1 MVSSTR
7 DRIGV
12 VGVVM
17 ALGFCAVLV
26 HLWLLM
32 VWEQETWAQRSHEN
46 RWSFRAVPSQRG
58 TIRDRLGRV
67 LVQDEPS
74 TELTLH
80 YQRFRQRHLIGAA
93 VHGAIA
99 FAALDPARVGTVY
112 DYGEGL
118 LGPTA
123 AVHDLLSMP
132 ARLLHPRVLEKHVAS
147 ELAMTV
153 TTVLAQASGMRR
165 SEVYAALRQAAARND
180 GTCVGDVLP
189 VPRLQLLV
197 VAAERVRELRQLDAT
212 LRALDA
218 QRRERLGLLGD
229 APPGLLGS
237 LERMRRA
244 SLADE
249 RHRGLP
255 VESIRRTFADLVP
268 FDVAAPLRIHGDRHA
283 GLDVRPSVSR
293 RCTVAEGSALRAMLG
308 NLQDLDRAVPH
319 ENWFDQHLAS
329 ELPEDWLDDLV
340 PAGLVDDD
348 LRASLQGDAEASY
361 RLQMLLQERRGVT
374 GVEAQFDDVLMGRL
388 GMRFVEHDSK
398 RREQRLWS
406 HLQVQAGDDVQLTI
420 DLDLQRLAERA
431 TEHGWQREQ
440 QKFVDEADQKRCEA
454 ALCVLDARTGDV
466 LAYAGAPIVSSRAVD
481 VPGVVWQ
488 GNGSVGSVLKPF
500 VAVEQLHAMATGRPH
515 RSLAEPEP
523 CRGQATMRY
532 GGRLLN
538 CDGVHGSAGNDP
550 VVAIGES
557 CNSFFYQ
564 VGLGLGEEGL
574 ARALARFG
582 LLQAEP
588 DSPFAD
594 CWQGRVRGLAAARPV
609 VDRPRADRPARTP
622 LPDRSIGYAIQASPL
637 DIARAYA
644 VFAVGHL
651 PTLGLVAGE
660 RRPVVLFDDVVGE
673 LETVRD
679 GLRACV
685 QTGTARKLATLQE
698 LGVAG
703 KTGTA
708 EVGERNDENNAW
720 FAGYLQDVGASGAQL
735 VVCGVVYWVQDKT
748 HGGAAAGQL
757 VADFLAGVRDD
768 TRLRTDYLPAGSG
781 R

>member
-17 ALGFCAVLV
+17 ALGFAVVLV

-58 TIRDRLGRV
+58 TIRDRTGKV

-80 YQRFRQRHLIGAA
+80 YQRFRQRHLVGAA

-99 FAALDPARVGTVY
+99 VAALDPARTGTVY

-118 LGPTA
+118 LGPAA
-123 AVHDLLSMP
+123 AVHDLLAMP

-165 SEVYAALRQAAARND
+165 SEVYAAMRQAAARND

-189 VPRLQLLV
+189 ISRVQLLA
-197 VAAERVRELRQLDAT
+197 VAAERLRELRQLDAT
-212 LRALDA
+212 LRELER

-229 APPGLLGS
+229 EPPGLLGS

-244 SLADE
+244 SLAAE
-249 RHRGLP
+249 RVNDLL
-255 VESIRRTFADLVP
+255 VESIRRTFADQVP

-283 GLDVRPSVSR
+283 GLDVRPSVAR
-293 RCTVAEGSALRAMLG
+293 RCTVAEGSALRAILG
-308 NLQDLDRAVPH
+308 NLQDLDRAVPD
-319 ENWFDQHLAS
+319 EQWFDRRLAR
-329 ELPEDWLDDLV
+329 ELPADWLDDLV
-340 PAGLVDDD
+340 PEGLVEDD
-348 LRASLQGDAEASY
+348 LRAALQGDAQANY

-374 GVEAQFDDVLMGRL
+374 GVEAAFDDALMGRL

-406 HLQVQAGDDVQLTI
+406 HLQVQPGDDVQLTI
-420 DLDLQRLAERA
+420 DLDLQRLCERA
-431 TEHGWQREQ
+431 TEHTWQREHRR
-440 QKFVDEADQKRCEA
+440 FDDEADQKRCEV

-488 GNGSVGSVLKPF
+488 GNGAVGSVLKPF
-500 VAVEQLHAMATGRPH
+500 VAVEQLHAAATGRAH
-515 RSLAEPEP
+515 RPLAELEP
-523 CRGQATMRY
+523 CRGKPTLRY

-538 CDGVHGSAGNDP
+538 CDATHGSAGNDP
-550 VVAIGES
+550 VFAIAES

-564 VGLGLGEEGL
+564 VGIGLGDEGL

-582 LLQAEP
+582 MQ
-588 DSPFAD
+588 
-594 CWQGRVRGLAAARPV
+594 Q
-609 VDRPRADRPARTP
+609 PAP
-622 LPDRSIGYAIQASPL
+622 GSPL
-637 DIARAYA
+637 QDQSVSHQTNAVIAPGWRLRQSAA
-644 VFAVGHL
+644 SWALAFD
-651 PTLGLVAGE
+651 GLVLTRA
-660 RRPVVLFDDVVGE
+660 RW
-673 LETVRD
+673 
-679 GLRACV
+679 RAC
-685 QTGTARKLATLQE
+685 R
-698 LGVAG
+698 
-703 KTGTA
+703 
-708 EVGERNDENNAW
+708 
-720 FAGYLQDVGASGAQL
+720 
-735 VVCGVVYWVQDKT
+735 
-748 HGGAAAGQL
+748 
-757 VADFLAGVRDD
+757 
-768 TRLRTDYLPAGSG
+768 
-781 R
+781 

>member
-1 MVSSTR
+1 MSSTR

-12 VGVVM
+12 VGIVM
-17 ALGFCAVLV
+17 AVGFTVVLA

-58 TIRDRLGRV
+58 TLRDRTGKV
-67 LVQDEPS
+67 LVVDEPS
-74 TELTLH
+74 TELTLY
-80 YQRFRQRHLIGAA
+80 YQRFRQRHLVGAA

-99 FAALDPARVGTVY
+99 YAALDPSRVGTVY
-112 DYGEGL
+112 DYGEGA
-118 LGPTA
+118 LGPA
-123 AVHDLLSMP
+123 AAIHDLLAMP

-153 TTVLAQASGMRR
+153 TTVLAQCSGMRR

-180 GTCVGDVLP
+180 GSCVGDVLAT
-189 VPRLQLLV
+189 PRVQLLL
-197 VAAERVRELRQLDAT
+197 VAAERLRELRQLDAT
-212 LRALDA
+212 LRALEQ
-218 QRRERLGLLGD
+218 QRRERLGLIGD
-229 APPGLLGS
+229 EPPGLLGW

-244 SLADE
+244 ALADE
-249 RHRGLP
+249 RHSGLP
-255 VESIRRTFADLVP
+255 VESIRRTFADHVP
-268 FDVAAPLRIHGDRHA
+268 FDVAAPLRIHGDRHQ
-283 GLDVRPSVSR
+283 GLDVLPSVTR
-293 RCTVAEGSALRAMLG
+293 RSTVPEGSALRALLG
-308 NLQDLDRAVPH
+308 NLQDLDRAVPDA
-319 ENWFDQHLAS
+319 EWFDRRLAR
-329 ELPEDWLDDLV
+329 EMPADWLDDLV
-340 PAGLVDDD
+340 PEGLVDDG
-348 LRASLQGDAEASY
+348 LRAELQDEAAASY

-374 GVEAQFDDVLMGRL
+374 GVEAAFDDVLMGRL

-406 HLQVQAGDDVQLTI
+406 NLQVQPGDDVQLTI
-420 DLDLQRLAERA
+420 DLDLQRLCERA
-431 TEHGWQREQ
+431 TEHTWQREHA
-440 QKFVDEADQKRCEA
+440 KFADEADQKRCEA

-515 RSLAEPEP
+515 RALAELEP
-523 CRGQATMRY
+523 CRGTATMRY

-564 VGLGLGEEGL
+564 VGLGLGEDGL

-582 LLQAEP
+582 LLQTEP
-588 DSPFAD
+588 GSPFAA

-609 VDRPRADRPARTP
+609 VDRPRGDLPAATP

-651 PTLGLVAGE
+651 PTVGLVAGE
-660 RRPVVLFDDVVGE
+660 RRPHVLFDDVVGE

-708 EVGERNDENNAW
+708 EVGDRDNENNAW
-720 FAGYLQDVGASGAQL
+720 FAGYLQEAGTSGAQL
-735 VVCGVVYWVQDKT
+735 VFCGVVYWVQDKT

-757 VADFLAGVRDD
+757 VADFLDGVRGDA
-768 TRLRTDYLPAGSG
+768 RLRADYLPGGSG

>member
-1 MVSSTR
+1 MSSTR

-17 ALGFCAVLV
+17 AVGFSVVLG

-58 TIRDRLGRV
+58 TLRDRTGKV
-67 LVQDEPS
+67 LMVDEPS

-80 YQRFRQRHLIGAA
+80 YQRFRQRHLVGAA

-99 FAALDPARVGTVY
+99 YAALDPSRVGTVY
-112 DYGEGL
+112 DYGEGA
-118 LGPTA
+118 LGPA
-123 AVHDLLSMP
+123 AAIHDLLGMP

-180 GTCVGDVLP
+180 GSCVGDVLATSR
-189 VPRLQLLV
+189 VQLLL
-197 VAAERVRELRQLDAT
+197 VAAERLRELRDLDAT
-212 LRALDA
+212 LRALEQ
-218 QRRERLGLLGD
+218 QRRERLGLIGD
-229 APPGLLGS
+229 EPPGLLGW

-244 SLADE
+244 ALADE
-249 RHRGLP
+249 RHNGLP
-255 VESIRRTFADLVP
+255 VESIRRTFADHVP

-283 GLDVRPSVSR
+283 GLDVLPSVTR
-293 RCTVAEGSALRAMLG
+293 RCTVPEGSALRALLG
-308 NLQDLDRAVPH
+308 NLQDLDRAMPDA
-319 ENWFDQHLAS
+319 EWFDRRLAR
-329 ELPEDWLDDLV
+329 EMPADWLDDLV
-340 PAGLVDDD
+340 PEGLVDDG
-348 LRASLQGDAEASY
+348 LRAALQDEAEASY

-374 GVEAQFDDVLMGRL
+374 GVEAAFDDVLMGRL

-406 HLQVQAGDDVQLTI
+406 NLQVQPGDDVQLTI

-431 TEHGWQREQ
+431 TEHTWQREHR
-440 QKFVDEADQKRCEA
+440 KFADEADQKRCEA

-488 GNGSVGSVLKPF
+488 GNGAVGSVLKPF
-500 VAVEQLHAMATGRPH
+500 VAVEQLHAAATGRPH
-515 RSLAEPEP
+515 RPLAELEP
-523 CRGQATMRY
+523 CRGTATMRY
-532 GGRLLN
+532 GGRNLN

-550 VVAIGES
+550 VVAIAES

-564 VGLGLGEEGL
+564 VGLGLGEDGL

-582 LLQAEP
+582 LLQTDP
-588 DSPFAD
+588 DSPFAV

-609 VDRPRADRPARTP
+609 VDRPRGDRPALTP
-622 LPDRSIGYAIQASPL
+622 LPDRAIGYAIQASPL

-651 PTLGLVAGE
+651 PTLGLIAGE

-673 LETVRD
+673 LETVRE

-685 QTGTARKLATLQE
+685 ATGTARKVVTLGE

-708 EVGERNDENNAW
+708 EVSDDDGQNNAW

-735 VVCGVVYWVQDKT
+735 VFCGVVYWVQDKT

-757 VADFLAGVRDD
+757 VADFLDGLRDD
-768 TRLRTDYLPAGSG
+768 ARLRADYLPAGSG

>member
-58 TIRDRLGRV
+58 TIRDRTGKV

-74 TELTLH
+74 TELTVH
-80 YQRFRQRHLIGAA
+80 YQRFRQRHLVGAA

-99 FAALDPARVGTVY
+99 FAALDPARAGTVY

-118 LGPTA
+118 LGPAA
-123 AVHDLLSMP
+123 AVHDLLAMP

-165 SEVYAALRQAAARND
+165 SEVYAAMRQAAARND

-189 VPRLQLLV
+189 ISRSQLLA
-197 VAAERVRELRQLDAT
+197 VAAERLRELRQLDAT
-212 LRALDA
+212 LCELER

-229 APPGLLGS
+229 EPPGLIGS

-244 SLADE
+244 SLATE
-249 RHRGLP
+249 RVNDQL
-255 VESIRRTFADLVP
+255 VESIRRTFADQVP

-283 GLDVRPSVSR
+283 GLDVRPSVAR
-293 RCTVAEGSALRAMLG
+293 RCTVAEGSALRAILG
-308 NLQDLDRAVPH
+308 NLQDLDRAVPD
-319 ENWFDQHLAS
+319 EKWFDRRLAR
-329 ELPEDWLDDLV
+329 ELPADWLDDLV
-340 PAGLVDDD
+340 PEGLVEDD
-348 LRASLQGDAEASY
+348 LRAALQGDAQASY

-374 GVEAQFDDVLMGRL
+374 GVEAAFDDVLMGRL

-406 HLQVQAGDDVQLTI
+406 HLQVQPGDDVQLTI

-431 TEHGWQREQ
+431 TEHSWQREHRR
-440 QKFVDEADQKRCEA
+440 FLDEADQKRCEV

-488 GNGSVGSVLKPF
+488 GNGAVGSVLKPF
-500 VAVEQLHAMATGRPH
+500 VAVEHLHAAATGRAH
-515 RSLAEPEP
+515 RPLAELEP
-523 CRGQATMRY
+523 CRGKPTLRY

-538 CDGVHGSAGNDP
+538 CDATHGSAGNDP
-550 VVAIGES
+550 VFAIAES

-564 VGLGLGEEGL
+564 VGIGLGEDGL

-582 LLQAEP
+582 LLQA
-588 DSPFAD
+588 DAGSPFAA
-594 CWQGRVRGLAAARPV
+594 CWQGRVRGLAAARPN
-609 VDRPRADRPARTP
+609 ADRPKGDKAAVNL
-622 LPDRSIGYAIQASPL
+622 LPSRAIGYGIQASPL

-651 PTLGLVAGE
+651 PTVGLVAGE
-660 RRPVVLFDDVVGE
+660 RRQVVLFDDVVGE
-673 LETVRD
+673 LETVRE
-679 GLRACV
+679 GLRGCV
-685 QTGTARKLATLQE
+685 EHGTARKVATLHE

-708 EVGERNDENNAW
+708 QVHDQDGMNNAW
-720 FAGYLQDVGASGAQL
+720 FAGYLPDAGGSGAQL
-735 VVCGVVYWVQDKT
+735 VFCGVVYWAQDKV

-757 VADFLAGVRDD
+757 IADFLDGVRDD
-768 TRLRTDYLPAGSG
+768 ARLRADYLPPGSG